1 MPAHNSIAA
10 RGFSFP
16 LAWLIHREA
25 HVPCVLGVDDGAGLA
40 SRLSSTPL
48 LKFLTISQVI
58 WHTLPAGRNGSK
70 FVNEKYLKRLMKFV
84 AELAAIAIAVVL
96 LQLFIGWIG
105 FEAAWPI
112 LVGVLVV
119 LVIAIAAM
127 RK

>member
-1 MPAHNSIAA
+1 M
-10 RGFSFP
+10 
-16 LAWLIHREA
+16 
-25 HVPCVLGVDDGAGLA
+25 
-40 SRLSSTPL
+40 
-48 LKFLTISQVI
+48 
-58 WHTLPAGRNGSK
+58 
-70 FVNEKYLKRLMKFV
+70 NEKYLKRLMKFV